1 MGFVAMVLGLSILIE
16 CGVSDMYSSKFV
28 HRFSDE
34 VRKVRVSR
42 NGEVGVVWPQHR
54 SFEYYGK
61 LMNSDLQRQKMKLGP
76 QFQLLFPSQGSK
88 TMPLGNDFG
97 WFVTLFLLCLSF

>member
-1 MGFVAMVLGLSILIE
+1 MGFLGLFFVLVE
-16 CGVSDMYSSKFV
+16 CGDMYSSKLV

-42 NGEVGVVWPQHR
+42 NGEVWPQHR
-54 SFEYYGK
+54 SLEYYGK
-61 LMNSDLQRQKMKLGP
+61 LMNGDLQRQKMKLGP

-97 WFVTLFLLCLSF
+97 WLVISSLLFLLLN